1 MSIQLILIL
10 SYFYSFI
17 ILFSDIMYIIYL
29 KEVTLLMSTTIRD
42 IVRRNFEND
51 KSTLLVT
58 EDGKIYPGID
68 IVSESS
74 EFIVIYPI
82 RNLTTK
88 QTLIYTKDIKSS
100 KLSI

>member
-1 MSIQLILIL
+1 M
-10 SYFYSFI
+10 
-17 ILFSDIMYIIYL
+17 
-29 KEVTLLMSTTIRD
+29 TLLMSTTIRD
-42 IVRRNFEND
+42 IVRKNFEND

-88 QTLIYTKDIKSS
+88 QTLIYTKDIK
-100 KLSI
+100 KLEAIDID

>member
-1 MSIQLILIL
+1 
-10 SYFYSFI
+10 
-17 ILFSDIMYIIYL
+17 
-29 KEVTLLMSTTIRD
+29 MSTTIRD
-42 IVRRNFEND
+42 IVRKNFEND

-88 QTLIYTKDIKSS
+88 QTLIYTKDIKKLEAIDIDWKTLHRYYFKSPSLTISS
-100 KLSI
+100 STTSNPV

>member
-1 MSIQLILIL
+1 
-10 SYFYSFI
+10 
-17 ILFSDIMYIIYL
+17 
-29 KEVTLLMSTTIRD
+29 MSTTIRD
-42 IVRRNFEND
+42 IVRKNFEND

-58 EDGKIYPGID
+58 EDGKVYPGID

-88 QTLIYTKDIKSS
+88 QTLIYTKDIKKLEAIDIDWKTLHRYYFKSS
-100 KLSI
+100 SLTKVPFIILPVRPLISS

>member
-1 MSIQLILIL
+1 
-10 SYFYSFI
+10 
-17 ILFSDIMYIIYL
+17 
-29 KEVTLLMSTTIRD
+29 MSTTIRD
-42 IVRRNFEND
+42 IVRKNFEND

-88 QTLIYTKDIKSS
+88 
-100 KLSI
+100 